1 MKPEEPTLANDSPPE
16 SQDHRRHSG
25 VLAAAIRLVS
35 GLTLLSRVAGLARD
49 VVTAQLFGN
58 TAVGSAFSAA
68 FAIPNMFR
76 RLFGE
81 GAISAAFLP
90 EFVKARRS
98 DLGLADS
105 FATLTFRLVAL
116 ITGGITLAVELVLL
130 LIILL
135 APAGADPERLL
146 SVKLIALMLPMM
158 PMVCLTAILG
168 GILQSHG
175 RFGPTAAAPILLN
188 LFQIAA
194 GLWFFFVPG
203 STRAAG
209 AYAVGAAAVA
219 ATIAQ
224 VAWSLWAL
232 RALIRWRG
240 PTEAARGL
248 CRVMF
253 RRFVPVLVGLGT
265 VQLNTLLDT
274 LWAMWPIWVGATML
288 GFIYPLDETSNSILF
303 YSTRL
308 YQFPLG
314 VFGIAVATA
323 VFPLLSIASAN
334 ADDFRAVLRRGIRLS
349 LLIGLPASIGLVL
362 VRHDLVALLF
372 GGERTGFDA
381 DGLER
386 AAAVVLGFAPG
397 VWAYSLNHVLVRA
410 FYARGD
416 TSTPMRVSVAMVA
429 VNLVLNLSLIWSLR
443 EAGLAW
449 ATSLSAVVQCVVLSL
464 LAARLLDARPFD
476 GKTLAAALRLTLA
489 AVLMGLLVHWAM
501 TLAGAVLPT
510 IGIDHDA
517 RVARFIRVAV
527 GVLVGVSSY
536 AGLLLPLRAPEL
548 RWILQR
554 PPRGADGRPIGI
566 PLD

>member
-16 SQDHRRHSG
+16 SQVHRRHGG
-25 VLAAAIRLVS
+25 VLAAAVRLVS

-90 EFVKARRS
+90 EFVKARRT

-116 ITGGITLAVELVLL
+116 ITGGITLAVELLLL

-135 APAGADPERLL
+135 APAAPERLL

-194 GLWFFFVPG
+194 GLWFLLVPG

-209 AYAVGAAAVA
+209 AFGVGAAAVA

-232 RALIRWRG
+232 RGLVRWSG

-253 RRFVPVLVGLGT
+253 RRFIPVLVGLGT

-288 GFIYPLDETSNSILF
+288 GFTYPLDETSNSILF

-323 VFPLLSIASAN
+323 VFPLLSIAAPH

-429 VNLVLNLSLIWSLR
+429 VNLLLNLSLIWSLR

-449 ATSLSAVVQCVVLSL
+449 ATSLSAVAQCAVLSF
-464 LAARLLDARPFD
+464 LASRRLDARPFD
-476 GKTLAAALRLTLA
+476 GKTLAAAARLTLA

-510 IGIDHDA
+510 LGIDHGA
-517 RVARFIRVAV
+517 RAARFIRVAV
-527 GVLVGVSSY
+527 AVLVGVLSY
-536 AGLLLPLRAPEL
+536 SGLLLPLRAPEL

-554 PPRGADGRPIGI
+554 PPRGADGRPVGI